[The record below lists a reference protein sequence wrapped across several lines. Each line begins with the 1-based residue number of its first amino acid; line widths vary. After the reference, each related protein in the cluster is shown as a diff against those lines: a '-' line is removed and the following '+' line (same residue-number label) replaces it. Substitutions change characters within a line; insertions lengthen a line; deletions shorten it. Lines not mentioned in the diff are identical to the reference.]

1 MKELR
6 KGRETEYKRTE
17 QSHFNSASTLFSNH
31 MGKQIIAAALQS
43 VEVVRAMGYKWSA
56 MEIYSGGRRRGTYKT
71 YDDLREGS
79 SNLNGNRN
87 KCHGKFRSRAADKG
101 Y

>member
-6 KGRETEYKRTE
+6 KGRETECERTE
-17 QSHFNSASTLFSNH
+17 QSHFHSASTLFSNH

-43 VEVVRAMGYKWSA
+43 VEIVGAMGYKWSA
-56 MEIYSGGRRRGTYKT
+56 NEIYSGGQRKGTYKT
-71 YDDLREGS
+71 YDDLSEGS

-87 KCHGKFRSRAADKG
+87 KCHGKFRSRATD
-101 Y
+101 